1 MNNVGVIT
9 DYLGG
14 NNVND
19 TAKVKDTAQ
28 LENEIEKNY
37 KSLIIDLR
45 NNGGGLL
52 SSAVDIA
59 DKFIDEGPIVSTKS
73 RIDYENSVYFAD
85 RKKTVVRGIPV
96 IVLINRGSASASE
109 ILSGAL
115 KDTHTAY
122 LVGERTF
129 GKGSVQIPNGLI
141 NNDGFKITVARYY
154 TPSDVNIDKTGI
166 MPDREVTY
174 PEFSEEEEKA
184 FGELMDSDEISAY
197 VEEHSDMSEADIAA
211 YSEVL
216 EKKYP
221 LEPRVIRKIV
231 RNNVDH
237 TKPMRLYDLDY
248 DIQLNAALDIIKNE
262 NFTEL
267 MTSSKTLAEMQ
278 E

>member
-1 MNNVGVIT
+1 M
-9 DYLGG
+9 
-14 NNVND
+14 
-19 TAKVKDTAQ
+19 
-28 LENEIEKNY
+28 
-37 KSLIIDLR
+37 
-45 NNGGGLL
+45 
-52 SSAVDIA
+52 
-59 DKFIDEGPIVSTKS
+59 
-73 RIDYENSVYFAD
+73 
-85 RKKTVVRGIPV
+85 
-96 IVLINRGSASASE
+96 
-109 ILSGAL
+109 
-115 KDTHTAY
+115 
-122 LVGERTF
+122 
-129 GKGSVQIPNGLI
+129 
-141 NNDGFKITVARYY
+141 ARYY

-197 VEEHSDMSEADIAA
+197 VEEHPDMSEADIAA